1 MGIRRRRLASPV
13 TPWLDAINSATKEHP
28 SLILLLLISLMI
40 VPATVAAEPDASASA
55 PSAESL
61 RTAPL
66 TIEEVFARIELT
78 HPLLRATGLERSQAR
93 AKVLKALGAW
103 EPKVRNEVEMDRY
116 VTYNLT
122 NVSGIPNNFTSGY
135 SDTMLKVAHPW
146 GIEVFGG
153 IRNGFGDRH
162 TINSGTRGSL
172 VAFPQDLQAFWP
184 QQMLIV
190 GGAMNLLRGF
200 MINEE
205 YAEFQQAELAGPQAE
220 VKVAQ
225 KRQDLYLAGAIQ
237 YWDWQVA
244 VKQADVVKRALA
256 VAEER
261 YRMVE
266 GRSKA
271 GAVAPIDVV
280 EAQEEVQRR
289 REAAIAAQRK
299 VEYEQYK
306 LALFLWEDG
315 QPVTPRP
322 EWAPEFQGETPLPSE
337 EDVAAFK
344 ADAAEDRPEVRDLYI
359 EARLN
364 NIELKLAKNSLLPKL
379 TFAGGPAVGSLYWIG
394 GFGYNMQLR
403 FSMPLFNRGPRGK
416 VLHAQA
422 EQERLAWKQ
431 AYTERSVAIDVDNW
445 LSAIVRARDRV
456 KAGTE
461 ALRLAKTLEEG
472 ERARFNMGA
481 TSVLF
486 VNLRERAVVEA
497 AYELYRAQAD
507 YVVARGGLLWARG
520 ALSKA
525 LDENILAKYGDP
537 LHAAG
542 SSGRTISG
550 RD

>member
-1 MGIRRRRLASPV
+1 M
-13 TPWLDAINSATKEHP
+13 DAINSATKEHP
-28 SLILLLLISLMI
+28 PLILLLLCLLMM
-40 VPATVAAEPDASASA
+40 VPVTVMAEPHGAASVS
-55 PSAESL
+55 SAESV

-66 TIEEVFARIELT
+66 TIEEVLARIELT
-78 HPLLRATGLERSQAR
+78 HPLLRATGLERTQAR

-103 EPKVRNEVEMDRY
+103 EPKLRNELEYDRII
-116 VTYNLT
+116 TWNLT
-122 NVSGIPNNFTSGY
+122 FTNGFPNFQSIGY
-135 SDTMLKVAHPW
+135 NDTFIKVAHPY
-146 GIEVFGG
+146 GFSIFSG
-153 IRNGFGDRH
+153 IRSGFGDH
-162 TINSGTRGSL
+162 GILSASTGTIPRTPEGGPI
-172 VAFPQDLQAFWP
+172 AMPQDLQLFYA
-184 QQMLIV
+184 QQSMV
-190 GGAMNLLRGF
+190 FGGAFNLLRGF

-244 VKQADVVKRALA
+244 VKQADVVKRSLA

-280 EAQEEVQRR
+280 EAQQEVQRR
-289 REAAIAAQRK
+289 REEAIAAQRK

-306 LALFLWEDG
+306 LALFLWEEG
-315 QPVTPRP
+315 EPVTPRP

-344 ADAAEDRPEVRDLYI
+344 VEAAEDRPEVRDLYI

-364 NIELKLAKNSLLPKL
+364 NIEIKLAKNNLLPKL
-379 TFAGGPAVGSLYWIG
+379 EFEGGPAVGGIYYLG
-394 GFGYNMQLR
+394 GFGYNMRLR
-403 FSMPLFNRGPRGK
+403 FSMPLFNRGARGK
-416 VLHAQA
+416 VLHAEA
-422 EQERLAWKQ
+422 EQARLAYKQ
-431 AYTERSVAIDVDNW
+431 AYTERQVEIDVDNW

-486 VNLRERAVVEA
+486 VNMRERAVVDA

-507 YVVARGGLLWARG
+507 YAVARGGMLWAKG
-520 ALSKA
+520 SLSKPLA
-525 LDENILAKYGDP
+525 ENILAKYGDP
-537 LHAAG
+537 LYAAG
-542 SSGRTISG
+542 SSGRALSG

>member
-1 MGIRRRRLASPV
+1 M
-13 TPWLDAINSATKEHP
+13 
-28 SLILLLLISLMI
+28 M
-40 VPATVAAEPDASASA
+40 VPATALAETVLDSSAVQAQST
-55 PSAESL
+55 

-78 HPLLRATGLERSQAR
+78 HPLLRATGLERAQAR

-103 EPKVRNEVEMDRY
+103 EPKVRNELEYDRY
-116 VTYNLT
+116 QTYNLT
-122 NVSGIPNNFTSGY
+122 NVSGAPNHLSAGY
-135 SDTMLKVAHPW
+135 NDTFLKVGHPW
-146 GIEVFGG
+146 GWEIFGG
-153 IRNGFGDRH
+153 IRNVFGDHATLLGQNTLDPSDR
-162 TINSGTRGSL
+162 NVQSPG
-172 VAFPQDLQAFWP
+172 VAIPQDFQLFYP
-184 QQMLIV
+184 QQMGIV
-190 GGAMNLLRGF
+190 GGKLNLLRGF
-200 MINEE
+200 MVNEE
-205 YAEFQQAELAGPQAE
+205 FAQFQQAELAGPQAE

-244 VKQADVVKRALA
+244 AKQADVVKRTLA
-256 VAEER
+256 IAEER

-266 GRSKA
+266 GKSKG

-280 EAQEEVQRR
+280 EAREEVQRR

-306 LALFLWEDG
+306 LALFLWENG
-315 QPVTPRP
+315 EPVTPRP
-322 EWAPEFQGETPLPSE
+322 EWAPEFQGETPLPSD

-344 ADAAEDRPEVRDLYI
+344 VEATEDRPEVRDLYI
-359 EARLN
+359 EAKLN

-379 TFAGGPAVGSLYWIG
+379 TVEGGPSFGSIYWVGGIG
-394 GFGYNMQLR
+394 YRTAAF
-403 FSMPLFNRGPRGK
+403 FSMPLFNRGARGK
-416 VLHAQA
+416 VLHAEAQ
-422 EQERLAWKQ
+422 QERLTWKIGY
-431 AYTERSVAIDVDNW
+431 AERQVAIDVDNW

-456 KAGTE
+456 KAATE

-486 VNLRERAVVEA
+486 VNLRERAVVEV

-507 YVVARGGLLWARG
+507 YVVSRGGMLWARG
-520 ALSKA
+520 ALSKPVSERV
-525 LDENILAKYGDP
+525 LSKYGDP
-537 LHAAG
+537 LHASG
-542 SSGRTISG
+542 SSGRKLSG

>member
-1 MGIRRRRLASPV
+1 M
-13 TPWLDAINSATKEHP
+13 
-28 SLILLLLISLMI
+28 ILLLLFSLII
-40 VPATVAAEPDASASA
+40 VPVTAVAEPYTAVSS
-55 PSAESL
+55 PSAEPV

-78 HPLLRATGLERSQAR
+78 HPLLRATGLERAQAR
-93 AKVLKALGAW
+93 AKVLKALGVW
-103 EPKVRNEVEMDRY
+103 EPKLRNELEVDRY

-122 NVSGIPNNFTSGY
+122 NVAGIPNDFTTGY

-146 GIEVFGG
+146 GIELFGG

-162 TINSGTRGSL
+162 SILSGTRGSL
-172 VAFPQDLQAFWP
+172 VAFPQDLQLFWP

-190 GGAMNLLRGF
+190 GGAFNLLRGF
-200 MINEE
+200 MINDE

-244 VKQADVVKRALA
+244 VKQADVVRRALA

-280 EAQEEVQRR
+280 EAQQEVQRR

-344 ADAAEDRPEVRDLYI
+344 VEAVEDRPEVRDLYI
-359 EARLN
+359 EAQLN

-379 TFAGGPAVGSLYWIG
+379 QFEGGPAVGGLYWVG
-394 GFGYNMQLR
+394 GFGYNMRLR

-431 AYTERSVAIDVDNW
+431 AYTERQVGIDVDNW

-456 KAGTE
+456 KAATE

-486 VNLRERAVVEA
+486 VNLRERAVVDA

-507 YVVARGGLLWARG
+507 YVVARGGMLWAKG
-520 ALSKA
+520 ALSKPLA
-525 LDENILAKYGDP
+525 ENVLAKYGNP
-537 LHAAG
+537 LYASG
-542 SSGRTISG
+542 SSGRVVSG

>member
-1 MGIRRRRLASPV
+1 M
-13 TPWLDAINSATKEHP
+13 
-28 SLILLLLISLMI
+28 ILLLLFSLLMMPTI
-40 VPATVAAEPDASASA
+40 ALAEPVLDSSVMQAQSV
-55 PSAESL
+55 

-66 TIEEVFARIELT
+66 TIEEVLARIELT
-78 HPLLRATGLERSQAR
+78 HPLLRATGLERAQAR
-93 AKVLKALGAW
+93 AKILKALGAW
-103 EPKVRNEVEMDRY
+103 EPRFRNEIEYDRY
-116 VTYNLT
+116 QTYNLT
-122 NVSGIPNNFTSGY
+122 NVTGLNVLNAGY
-135 SDTMLKVAHPW
+135 VDTMLKIGHPW
-146 GIEVFGG
+146 GWELFGG
-153 IRNGFGDRH
+153 IRNVFGDH
-162 TINSGTRGSL
+162 ATLSGMNTSGIGDRNVQSPG
-172 VAFPQDLQAFWP
+172 VALPQDFQLFYP
-184 QQMLIV
+184 QQMGIV
-190 GGAMNLLRGF
+190 GGRFNLLRGF

-205 YAEFQQAELAGPQAE
+205 YAQLQQAELAGPQAE

-225 KRQDLYLAGAIQ
+225 KRQDLYLAGAVQ
-237 YWDWQVA
+237 YWDWQVI

-256 VAEER
+256 IAEER

-266 GRSKA
+266 GRAKS

-280 EAQEEVQRR
+280 EAREEVQRR

-306 LALFLWEDG
+306 LALFLWENG
-315 QPVTPRP
+315 EPVTPRP

-344 ADAAEDRPEVRDLYI
+344 VEAAEDRPEVRDLYI

-364 NIELKLAKNSLLPKL
+364 NIDLKLAKNGLLPKL
-379 TFAGGPAVGSLYWIG
+379 TVEGGPAIGAIYWVGGIG
-394 GFGYNMQLR
+394 YRMAAL
-403 FSMPLFNRGPRGK
+403 FSMPLFNRAARGK
-416 VLHAQA
+416 VLHAEA
-422 EQERLAWKQ
+422 EQIRLAYKQ
-431 AYTERSVAIDVDNW
+431 AYTERQVQIEVDNW

-456 KAGTE
+456 KASTE

-507 YVVARGGLLWARG
+507 YAVARGGMLWARG
-520 ALSKA
+520 ALSKPLA
-525 LDENILAKYGDP
+525 DNVLAKYGN
-537 LHAAG
+537 HVQSAG
-542 SSGRTISG
+542 SSGRKVPG

>member
-1 MGIRRRRLASPV
+1 M
-13 TPWLDAINSATKEHP
+13 
-28 SLILLLLISLMI
+28 ILLLLFSLMI
-40 VPATVAAEPDASASA
+40 VPAAAMAEAVIDSSTVQAQST
-55 PSAESL
+55 

-66 TIEEVFARIELT
+66 TIEEVLARIELT
-78 HPLLRATGLERSQAR
+78 HPLLRATGLERARAR

-103 EPKVRNEVEMDRY
+103 EPKVRNELEVDRY
-116 VTYNLT
+116 QTYNLT
-122 NVSGIPNNFTSGY
+122 NVSGVNTLTGGY
-135 SDTMLKVAHPW
+135 NDTMLKVGHPY
-146 GIEVFGG
+146 GFEIFGG
-153 IRNGFGDRH
+153 IRNGFGDRS
-162 TINSGTRGSL
+162 TLGGFDGVRAQRIVSPAVGI
-172 VAFPQDLQAFWP
+172 PQDMQGFYP
-184 QQMLIV
+184 QQVLLV
-190 GGAMNLLRGF
+190 GGAFNLLRGF
-200 MINEE
+200 MVNEE
-205 YAEFQQAELAGPQAE
+205 FAEFQQAELAGPQAE

-256 VAEER
+256 VADER

-280 EAQEEVQRR
+280 EAREEVQRR

-306 LALFLWEDG
+306 LALFLWENG
-315 QPVTPRP
+315 APVTPRP

-344 ADAAEDRPEVRDLYI
+344 VEATEDRPEVRDLYI
-359 EARLN
+359 EAKLN
-364 NIELKLAKNSLLPKL
+364 NIELKLAKNNLLPKL
-379 TFAGGPAVGSLYWIG
+379 TIQGGPVTGGIYYLG
-394 GFGYNMQLR
+394 GFAYHMGAT
-403 FSMPLFNRGPRGK
+403 FSMPLFNRGARGK
-416 VLHAQA
+416 VLHAEA
-422 EQERLAWKQ
+422 EQTRLAYKQ

-456 KAGTE
+456 KASTE

-486 VNLRERAVVEA
+486 VNLRERAVVES

-507 YVVARGGLLWARG
+507 YAVARGGMLWARG

-525 LDENILAKYGDP
+525 LSENVLAKYGDP
-537 LHAAG
+537 VAAAG
-542 SSGRTISG
+542 ISG
-550 RD
+550 RKIQGRD

>member
-1 MGIRRRRLASPV
+1 M
-13 TPWLDAINSATKEHP
+13 
-28 SLILLLLISLMI
+28 ILLLLFSLMMPTI
-40 VPATVAAEPDASASA
+40 ALAEPVLDSSVVQAQSI
-55 PSAESL
+55 

-66 TIEEVFARIELT
+66 TIEEVLARIELT
-78 HPLLRATGLERSQAR
+78 HPLLRATGLERAQAR
-93 AKVLKALGAW
+93 AKILKALGAW
-103 EPKVRNEVEMDRY
+103 EPRFRNEIEYDRY
-116 VTYNLT
+116 QTYNLT
-122 NVSGIPNNFTSGY
+122 NVTGLNSLNAGY
-135 SDTMLKVAHPW
+135 VDTMLKIAHPW
-146 GIEVFGG
+146 GWELFGG
-153 IRNGFGDRH
+153 IRNVFGDH
-162 TINSGTRGSL
+162 ATLSGMNTSGTGDRNVQSPG
-172 VAFPQDLQAFWP
+172 VALPQDFQLFYP
-184 QQMLIV
+184 QQMGIV
-190 GGAMNLLRGF
+190 GGRFNLLRGF

-205 YAEFQQAELAGPQAE
+205 YAQLQQAELAGPQAE

-225 KRQDLYLAGAIQ
+225 KRQDLYLAGAVQ
-237 YWDWQVA
+237 YWDWQVI

-256 VAEER
+256 IAEER

-266 GRSKA
+266 GRAKS

-280 EAQEEVQRR
+280 EAREEVQRR

-306 LALFLWEDG
+306 LALFLWENG
-315 QPVTPRP
+315 EPVTPRP

-344 ADAAEDRPEVRDLYI
+344 VEAAEDRPEVRDLYI

-364 NIELKLAKNSLLPKL
+364 NIDLKLAKNGLLPKL
-379 TFAGGPAVGSLYWIG
+379 TVEGGPAIGAIYWVGGIG
-394 GFGYNMQLR
+394 YRMAAL
-403 FSMPLFNRGPRGK
+403 FSMPLFNRAARGK
-416 VLHAQA
+416 VLHAEA
-422 EQERLAWKQ
+422 EQTRLAYKQ
-431 AYTERSVAIDVDNW
+431 AYTERQVQIEVDNW

-456 KAGTE
+456 KASTE

-507 YVVARGGLLWARG
+507 YAVARGGMLWARG
-520 ALSKA
+520 ALSKPLA
-525 LDENILAKYGDP
+525 DNVLAKYGD
-537 LHAAG
+537 HVQSAG
-542 SSGRTISG
+542 SSGRKLPG